1 MTPKEKAIE
10 LTNKFVTANIEE
22 VGELAAA
29 IVSKE
34 CAIIAVDEIINTL
47 DEPSVAA
54 DYWYQVKQEIINL

>member
-1 MTPKEKAIE
+1 MSPKEKAIE

-34 CAIIAVDEIINTL
+34 CAIIAVDEIINQL
-47 DEPSVAA
+47 EDNSVGS
-54 DYWYQVKQEIINL
+54 DYWYDVKQEIEKL